1 MSYCLWLSWETQ
13 LIGKTRLVF
22 TAESLFTI
30 NVSSAVKMFLLG
42 HHTPTTAKDDNLRSL
57 TTWLNWKISAS
68 LLFWLVFSCSSF
80 RSVRVFSLLPCVP
93 FFFASWFFSSHH
105 IHWSVERRISQT
117 TQFTSYQ
124 IEPILPPCLR
134 SLRLLPY
141 QQQQSLVD
149 WKQISP
155 LHPPLAHPIRLF
167 LSLLFFSLVC
177 AFILP
182 VLLPVSLCVAFS
194 VSPVQQMRIS
204 QIQWE
209 VTSMLT

>member
-13 LIGKTRLVF
+13 LISKTRLVF
-22 TAESLFTI
+22 TAESLFTL

-42 HHTPTTAKDDNLRSL
+42 HHTPSTAKDDNLRSL

-80 RSVRVFSLLPCVP
+80 RSVRVFSLPPCVP
-93 FFFASWFFSSHH
+93 FLFASWFFSSHH

-134 SLRLLPY
+134 SLCLLPY

-155 LHPPLAHPIRLF
+155 LHPP
-167 LSLLFFSLVC
+167 SLIQSDYFSLSCFFFVC
-177 AFILP
+177 
-182 VLLPVSLCVAFS
+182 VLSFCLYCFPCLFVWLSPSLRSSRWGS
-194 VSPVQQMRIS
+194 VKSSGKWPAC
-204 QIQWE
+204 
-209 VTSMLT
+209 